1 MSTSTEK
8 IAPKYSKSQLTDDL
22 ERYRQKAI
30 ELGAGKAKI
39 VTVTEI
45 PVEDAVVVKCRIP
58 RCAGFGMCAHCP
70 PHAPKPA
77 EFNDYLRGYDSAIFF
92 VRDLATELLLRDRGD
107 KERRAAFRS
116 IYDIVSRIE
125 SMAFYDGHYLAF
137 GLGAG
142 SCRTIFCG
150 PDKACQALAGET
162 CKFALMAR
170 PSMEAVGIN
179 VYKMTATAG
188 WDVYPIGTNAK
199 KDDAP
204 HAILAGLVVIR

>member
-1 MSTSTEK
+1 
-8 IAPKYSKSQLTDDL
+8 L

-30 ELGAGKAKI
+30 ELGASKAKI
-39 VTVTEI
+39 VRVTEI

-77 EFNDYLRGYDSAIFF
+77 EFRDYLQGYDSAVFF

-107 KERRAAFRS
+107 KERRSAYRS
-116 IYDIVSRIE
+116 IYDIVSRLE
-125 SMAFYDGHYLAF
+125 STAFYDGHYLAF

-150 PDKACQALAGET
+150 PDKACQALDGEA

-188 WDVYPIGTNAK
+188 WDVYPIGTKEK

-204 HAILAGLVVIR
+204 HAILAGLVVID